1 MIRVCDAVMGNGKSS
16 AAITYLNEHPDQKF
30 IYITPYLEEAERIK
44 KGCPGLRFVEPS
56 DKLKEFQY
64 KKSLHTADLISKG
77 RNIATTHQAFRGY
90 TPETLEKIREQDYT
104 LIIDENVE
112 VLESFTIHPDDLNM
126 AVDAGYIK
134 DDDGVFSI
142 VNTEYHGNA
151 LRELFQMMRS
161 RELIRI
167 RDKDDSEL
175 FFWALPPDL
184 ITSFRDVFILTY
196 LFKGQSLH
204 HFLEIYHIPYEYI
217 GIDRDADGTFRF
229 GDLPGYTPEYIHH
242 LKDMINIL
250 DNDKMNEIGDDYF
263 ALSKAWFDRG
273 EAGVDQLRNNVY
285 NYYHN
290 ILGGTTAEQRLWGTF
305 KSAFGLMRGKGYTK
319 RFLTFNA
326 KATNKYKNCT
336 ALVYIANVFMNVA
349 EKRFYK
355 KHGIDVNED
364 EFALSCMVQWIWRS
378 AIRDGNSVDIYIP
391 SSRMRTILQDWIDTF
406 DQDTQEGGN
415 GVG

>member
-1 MIRVCDAVMGNGKSS
+1 MIRVCDAIMGNGKSS
-16 AAITYLNEHPDQKF
+16 AAITYLNEHSDQKF

-44 KGCPGLRFVEPS
+44 KGCPKLYFVEPS
-56 DKLKEFQY
+56 DKIKDYQY
-64 KKSLHTADLISKG
+64 KKSVHTAALVAQG

-90 TPETLEKIREQDYT
+90 TAETLEMIRQQGYT
-104 LIIDENVE
+104 LIIDENCE
-112 VLESFTIHPDDLNM
+112 VLESFAIHPDDLNM

-142 VNTEYHGNA
+142 VKTDYHGNA

-196 LFKGQSLH
+196 LFEGQSLH

-217 GIDRDADGTFRF
+217 GIDRDADGTYRF
-229 GDLPGYTPEYIHH
+229 GDLPGYVPEYIHH
-242 LKDMINIL
+242 LKDMIHIL
-250 DNDKMNEIGDDYF
+250 DNDKMNEIGEDYY
-263 ALSKAWFDRG
+263 ALSKAWFEREG
-273 EAGVDQLRNNVY
+273 EDTEQLKRNLS
-285 NYYHN
+285 NYYKN
-290 ILGGTTAEQRLWGTF
+290 ILADTPVDQRLWGTF
-305 KSAFGLMRGKGYTK
+305 KGAFGMMRGKGYTN

-326 KATNKYKNCT
+326 KATNKYKDCT

-355 KHGIDVNED
+355 KHGIEVNED

-378 AIRDGNSVDIYIP
+378 AIRDGNAVNIYIP
-391 SSRMRTILQDWIDTF
+391 SSRMRTILRNWIDSF
-406 DQDTQEGGN
+406 EEIDRKGGDIN
-415 GVG
+415 E